1 MQNNQLHRV
10 TLNVVCY
17 LVSATFL
24 FSGFV
29 KAIDPRGMAYKLDAY
44 VNHLGIASVLE
55 QYTLFWAIALAAVE
69 FLIGVYLLFGI
80 RRRLTVS
87 FLFLMMV
94 VFTPVTLWIALYQP
108 VHDCGCFGDAI
119 TLSGWQSF
127 AKNLVLLLMSVFLF
141 KNIGKLSPL
150 VDPSVHWAYS
160 LYSMVY
166 IVGIAL
172 WSVHY
177 LPMIDWRPYKV
188 GTSIRQAMTIPDGAK
203 QPEFEQQFIM
213 EKDGK
218 RRTFTLN
225 DYPDSTWRFVSRREV
240 VKSKGYI
247 PPITDF
253 FIVDREG
260 NDMNGYI
267 LNDTTLT
274 FMLVYP
280 NLDEANHNIADEV
293 ELLHDY
299 CQDNRYRLFGV
310 TASSES
316 SVNEWC
322 NQTGAAYPFY
332 YADASL
338 LKTMIRS
345 NPGLIMMKD
354 GTILNKWSSN
364 ALPLLY
370 ADDKRSEEALRIG
383 ITAESSLKVLI
394 KSLLIYVIP
403 LLFITLAL
411 RFRDARRQRRNKVSL
426 ANSK

>member
-218 RRTFTLN
+218 R
-225 DYPDSTWRFVSRREV
+225 
-240 VKSKGYI
+240 
-247 PPITDF
+247 
-253 FIVDREG
+253 
-260 NDMNGYI
+260 
-267 LNDTTLT
+267 
-274 FMLVYP
+274 
-280 NLDEANHNIADEV
+280 
-293 ELLHDY
+293 
-299 CQDNRYRLFGV
+299 
-310 TASSES
+310 
-316 SVNEWC
+316 
-322 NQTGAAYPFY
+322 
-332 YADASL
+332 
-338 LKTMIRS
+338 
-345 NPGLIMMKD
+345 
-354 GTILNKWSSN
+354 
-364 ALPLLY
+364 
-370 ADDKRSEEALRIG
+370 
-383 ITAESSLKVLI
+383 
-394 KSLLIYVIP
+394 
-403 LLFITLAL
+403 
-411 RFRDARRQRRNKVSL
+411 
-426 ANSK
+426 